1 LTKQNFES
9 GDDIYTVKHT
19 TDKLITMNF

>member
-19 TDKLITMNF
+19 TDKLTTRKF